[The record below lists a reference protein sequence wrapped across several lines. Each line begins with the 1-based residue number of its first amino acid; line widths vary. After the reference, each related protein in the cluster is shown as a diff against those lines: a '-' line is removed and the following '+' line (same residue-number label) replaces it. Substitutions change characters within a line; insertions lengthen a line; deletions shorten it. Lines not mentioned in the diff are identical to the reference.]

1 MKMKIIS
8 GKSIFASLVFVLIM
22 SFIVNNL
29 FYNNSSLDSD
39 IKSKNRSKKQ
49 EKIIG
54 VEIKQQNQKG
64 DKVLIIADTLEET
77 GSKDNKVILENS
89 ITTINQKGILTKIFA
104 GKAIVTDGYNNF
116 SFSKKVK
123 ITKNSRKFILKTET
137 LTGTFEKGNY
147 HTDDDVMIVSR
158 NTVIRGK
165 GLKIKKN
172 GEYIKVKGKANL
184 RMLLS
189 KKNVY

>member
-1 MKMKIIS
+1 MKIIS

-104 GKAIVTDGYNNF
+104 GKAILTDGYNNF

-123 ITKNSRKFILKTET
+123 IKKKSRKFILKTET

-147 HTDDDVMIVSR
+147 HTDDVIEIVSG
-158 NTVIRGK
+158 NTVIKGK
-165 GLKIKKN
+165 GLNVKKN
-172 GEYIKVKGKANL
+172 GEYIKIKGKAIL
-184 RMLLS
+184 KMLLS

>member
-1 MKMKIIS
+1 MKIIS

-39 IKSKNRSKKQ
+39 IKSKDRSKKQ

-104 GKAIVTDGYNNF
+104 GKAILTDGYNNF

-123 ITKNSRKFILKTET
+123 IKKKSRKFILKTET

-147 HTDDDVMIVSR
+147 HTDDAIEIVSS
-158 NTVIRGK
+158 NTVIKGK
-165 GLKIKKN
+165 GLNVKKN
-172 GEYIKVKGKANL
+172 GEYIKIKGKATL
-184 RMLLS
+184 KMLLS

>member
-39 IKSKNRSKKQ
+39 IKSKDRSKKQ

-104 GKAIVTDGYNNF
+104 GKAILTDGYNNF

-123 ITKNSRKFILKTET
+123 IKKKSRKFILKTET

-147 HTDDDVMIVSR
+147 HTDDVIEIVSG
-158 NTVIRGK
+158 NTVIKGK
-165 GLKIKKN
+165 GLNVKKN
-172 GEYIKVKGKANL
+172 GEYIKIKGKATL
-184 RMLLS
+184 KMLLS

>member
-1 MKMKIIS
+1 MKIIS

-104 GKAIVTDGYNNF
+104 GKAILTDGYNNF

-123 ITKNSRKFILKTET
+123 IKKKSKKFILKTET

-147 HTDDDVMIVSR
+147 HTDDVIEIVSG
-158 NTVIRGK
+158 NTVIKGK
-165 GLKIKKN
+165 GLNVKKN
-172 GEYIKVKGKANL
+172 GEYIKIKGKAIL
-184 RMLLS
+184 KMLLS